1 MIREGDT
8 LITPAELG
16 EIDEWTAQNA
26 ERAGLIET
34 VGARQAELLL
44 RARSSSTGTLVLPHN
59 RERDTERSAARRL
72 VLRGLLRA
80 PNAMGSP
87 RFGYLYFY
95 GLTER
100 GRTAWLRVKS

>member
-1 MIREGDT
+1 MIW
-8 LITPAELG
+8 LYYTPNQKRPQVG
-16 EIDEWTAQNA
+16 V
-26 ERAGLIET
+26 ERLDGALIEA

-72 VLRGLLRA
+72 VLRGLLHA
-80 PNAMGSP
+80 PNAMTAGAWSNE
-87 RFGYLYFY
+87 RRCWLYFY

-100 GRTAWLRVKS
+100 GRTAWLRVKA